1 MTHFTVPLETLEF
14 TNKHL
19 CHAFGINN
27 GINDGIN
34 GINGIDSMLSNPK
47 A

>member
-1 MTHFTVPLETLEF
+1 MVFAALLGILES
-14 TNKHL
+14 TNNDL

-34 GINGIDSMLSNPK
+34 GINSV
-47 A
+47 